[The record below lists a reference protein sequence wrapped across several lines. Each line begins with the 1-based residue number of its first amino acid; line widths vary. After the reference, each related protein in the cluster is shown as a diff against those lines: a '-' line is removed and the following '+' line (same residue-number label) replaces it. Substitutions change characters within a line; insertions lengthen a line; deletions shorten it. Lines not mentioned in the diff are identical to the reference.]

1 MEPTVEQ
8 VATIL
13 RASATPMRAVDI
25 AAALTKAGTPANR
38 ESVNKLLYKGPFDKA
53 DAAGT
58 PTWTLREARPSLHM
72 DGFFCFEVDGA
83 GEELGDGRLLGAADD
98 TISRVLADLVAL
110 VPAGEKV
117 TVHAENNA
125 GGKTL
130 AGLAQKLTPP
140 VEVHLRAY

>member
-83 GEELGDGRLLGAADD
+83 GMCRLRDTAADD